1 MSVYGLILAGHTY
14 LRIYMP
20 VIPTNPL
27 AVSLNAHL
35 CGWWEP
41 LDCRRHIDICS
52 VCSRLPRSTQKFPR
66 QFFSYGHAC
75 AHTCRQPL
83 SKHPDNTGL
92 YINCVTFVDTHS
104 KVTLESCEGKPKR
117 LRYNYYYLL
126 QLNCDLA
133 KCTVKY
139 RANIL
144 KVNKLTR

>member
-1 MSVYGLILAGHTY
+1 MVNVQLWPDTVSVNGLILAGHTY

-35 CGWWEP
+35 CGWSEP

-83 SKHPDNTGL
+83 LKHPDNTGL
-92 YINCVTFVDTHS
+92 YVNCVTFVDTHS
-104 KVTLESCEGKPKR
+104 KVTLKSCEGKPKR

-133 KCTVKY
+133 KCASQV
-139 RANIL
+139 
-144 KVNKLTR
+144 